1 MDRILTE
8 GMRFV
13 DEYGRERIFAG
24 MGVCD
29 KRDFDRKKPGMYDG
43 ADTFPFEEFKARG
56 FDVIRLGFTW
66 AAMEPV
72 PGKYNEELIK
82 SISDFLDKCEEYGI
96 YAVLDCHQDL
106 YSSYC
111 YGDGA
116 PRWATI
122 TDSFTPHKQIAVW
135 AEGYFY
141 GRACHR
147 AFDNFW
153 NNVQFNR
160 KGLQDYFADM
170 WRNLAKELGSKPALF
185 GYDFL
190 NEPFPGAD
198 GGKIFRK
205 AVGSVVKTCITDKR
219 VSLKAMAKEAL
230 GPEKP
235 KALDQLTGD
244 VVKKVVAPCDAL
256 VKKFDETRY
265 SPFVAK
271 MGNAVRE
278 ITDCG
283 VLFIDNNYYSNMGIP
298 CYNKLIN
305 VNGKTDA
312 LQCFSPHA
320 YDLMVD
326 TPAYKYANNSRVG
339 MIFDEHRRTQERLG
353 IPCLVGEWGSRADG
367 DGWYPH
373 IRFLLDKFDSYKW
386 SNTYWCYYRNILS
399 EDFMKLLT
407 RPRPRAVTGVIK
419 NYKHD
424 YENGV
429 FTLEYSQEKEYD
441 VPTVIY
447 TDCEPRS
454 VECDGEFKYSV
465 NKIGEAMGFDIEIKT
480 GIGNHKI
487 RITF

>member
-1 MDRILTE
+1 MEKILTDNL
-8 GMRFV
+8 RFV

-24 MGVCD
+24 MNVVD
-29 KRDFDRKKPGMYDG
+29 KKDYNRNDNNYGYP
-43 ADTFPFEEFKARG
+43 AETFPFEEFRARG
-56 FDVIRLGFTW
+56 FNIIRLGFTW
-66 AAMEPV
+66 SAREPV
-72 PGKYNEELIK
+72 PGKYNEKL
-82 SISDFLDKCEEYGI
+82 ISDLKAFLDKCEEYGI
-96 YAVLDCHQDL
+96 YAYLDCHQDL

-122 TDSFTPHKQIAVW
+122 TDEFTPHKQLAVW

-153 NNVQFNR
+153 DNVHYNR

-170 WRNLAKELGSKPALF
+170 WKHLAAELGNHPALF

-205 AVGSVVKTCITDKR
+205 LIGSVVATSVTDKR
-219 VSLKAMAKEAL
+219 VSLKEMAKEAL
-230 GPEKP
+230 GPDKL
-235 KALDQLTGD
+235 KALDQFPGD
-244 VVKKVVAPCDAL
+244 VFRKIGSSCDDI

-265 SPFVAK
+265 SPFVSK
-271 MGNAVRE
+271 MGAAVRE
-278 ITDCG
+278 ITPDG
-283 VLFIDNNYYSNMGIP
+283 ILFVDNNYYSNLGIP
-298 CYNKLIN
+298 CCNTPIT
-305 VNGKTDA
+305 VNGEREK

-339 MIFDEHRRTQERLG
+339 MIFDQHRATQERLRV
-353 IPCLVGEWGSRADG
+353 PCMVGEWGSCAEG

-373 IRFLLDKFDSYKW
+373 FRFLLKKFDDYKW
-386 SNTYWCYYRNILS
+386 SNTYWCYYDNILK
-399 EDFMKLLT
+399 EDFVKLLT
-407 RPRPRAVTGVIK
+407 RPHPKAVTGEIK
-419 NYKHD
+419 SYFYD
-424 YENGV
+424 YENGT
-429 FTLEYSQEKEYD
+429 FTLTYKQDKEFD

-447 TDCEPRS
+447 IDRDAKSIET
-454 VECDGEFKYSV
+454 DGEYTVIKHSG
-465 NKIGEAMGFDIEIKT
+465 NIGSDVEFKT
-480 GIGNHKI
+480 GVGTHTIKI
-487 RITF
+487 TL

>member
-1 MDRILTE
+1 MEKILTD

-13 DEYGRERIFAG
+13 DEYGRERIFTG
-24 MGVCD
+24 MNVCD
-29 KRDFDRKKPGMYDG
+29 KRDYDRNNPGLREN
-43 ADTFPFEEFKARG
+43 ADNFPFEQFKAKG
-56 FDVIRLGFTW
+56 FDMIRLGFTW
-66 AAMEPV
+66 SAMEPI
-72 PGKYNEELIK
+72 PGKYNDELIA

-96 YAVLDCHQDL
+96 YAYLDCHQDV
-106 YSSYC
+106 YGSYC

-116 PRWATI
+116 PRWATV
-122 TDSFTPHKQIAVW
+122 TDSFTPHKQLFVW

-160 KGLQDYFADM
+160 KGLQEYFADM
-170 WRNLAKELGSKPALF
+170 WKNLAAKLGGKPALF

-205 AVGSVVKTCITDKR
+205 AVGSVVKTCVTDKD

-230 GPEKP
+230 GPDKP

-244 VVKKVVAPCDAL
+244 VVKKIVAPCEAL

-265 SPFVAK
+265 SPFIAK

-278 ITDCG
+278 ITPNG
-283 VLFIDNNYYSNMGIP
+283 ILFIDNNYYSNMGIP

-305 VNGKTDA
+305 VDGKPDA

-339 MIFDEHRRTQERLG
+339 MIFDEHRKTQERLG
-353 IPCLVGEWGSRADG
+353 IPCLVGEWGSCAEG
-367 DGWYPH
+367 NGWYPH

-386 SNTYWCYYRNILS
+386 SNTYWCYLNNIF
-399 EDFMKLLT
+399 DADYMQLLT
-407 RPRPRAVTGVIK
+407 RPHPKAVTGEIK
-419 NYKHD
+419 NYRYD
-424 YENGV
+424 FENGV
-429 FTLEYSQEKEYD
+429 FTLEYEQTKKCRK
-441 VPTVIY
+441 PTVIY
-447 TDCEPRS
+447 IDREAKSIETDGK
-454 VECDGEFKYSV
+454 VKIKKLDGGTGADV
-465 NKIGEAMGFDIEIKT
+465 EIKT
-480 GIGNHKI
+480 DIGLHTVK
-487 RITF
+487 ITF